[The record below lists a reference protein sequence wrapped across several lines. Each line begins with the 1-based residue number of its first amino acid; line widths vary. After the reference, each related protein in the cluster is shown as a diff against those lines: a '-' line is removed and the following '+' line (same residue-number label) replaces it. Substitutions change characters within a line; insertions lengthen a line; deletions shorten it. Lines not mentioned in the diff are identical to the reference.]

1 MNKTIQKI
9 LLFLFVSIL
18 IISPALAENKVN
30 LYFFYGQGCPHCAS
44 EEIFL
49 EELEQKYPTL
59 EIFRYEVYS
68 NGDNQE
74 LFQQCSALAGTEIQ
88 GVPTTF
94 IDMKPHIG
102 FSNSIAQQIE
112 SEVQRCLVEH
122 CENMLLS
129 NLNDEEICEQ
139 PINYNKEEII
149 GYSFLSVLLLLII
162 FVIFKKF
169 IFKKLKKKN
178 KK

>member
-1 MNKTIQKI
+1 MNNTIKKI
-9 LLFLFVSIL
+9 LLFLLLFTIV
-18 IISPALAENKVN
+18 ISPVLAENKVN

-44 EEIFL
+44 EELFL
-49 EELEQKYPTL
+49 EELEQNYPTL
-59 EIFRYEVYS
+59 EIFKYEVYS

-88 GVPTTF
+88 RVPTTF

-112 SEVQRCLVEH
+112 SEIQRCLVES

-139 PINYNKEEII
+139 PIDYLKEEII
-149 GYSFLSVLLLLII
+149 GYVFLSALILMALL
-162 FVIFKKF
+162 VIFKKF
-169 IFKKLKKKN
+169 IFKKNNN
-178 KK
+178 K